1 MDPST
6 TDGTDEPKAPQPGP
20 GMPRWVRTMLIIGI
34 TLVLALVIT
43 RLAGVQ
49 HGPSLHRPPGGHP
62 LPADDGP

>member
-1 MDPST
+1 
-6 TDGTDEPKAPQPGP
+6 
-20 GMPRWVRTMLIIGI
+20 MLIIGI